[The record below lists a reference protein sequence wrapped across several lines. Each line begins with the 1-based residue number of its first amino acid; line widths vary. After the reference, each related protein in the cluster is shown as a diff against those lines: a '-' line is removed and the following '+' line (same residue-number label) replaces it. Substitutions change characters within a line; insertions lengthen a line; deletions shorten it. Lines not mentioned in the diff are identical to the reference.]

1 LAKNKKVNQFIGR
14 APKFGFC
21 AINNR
26 IAPAVTMNKRHTRR
40 LLKKTKMIWKK
51 ILGKMN
57 PDIRL
62 LKLKTNPGD
71 VSVYIGIGLKLK
83 KKNI

>member
-1 LAKNKKVNQFIGR
+1 
-14 APKFGFC
+14 
-21 AINNR
+21 
-26 IAPAVTMNKRHTRR
+26 
-40 LLKKTKMIWKK
+40 
-51 ILGKMN
+51 MN

-83 KKNI
+83 KIKTYEFFYTDSLLTKKNLFVYGLKMAKGYYLFSKLVGLS